1 MLKCSHQICYLD
13 FRLVYVVEL
22 IDELNQIELELKE
35 KDNKPEVAKR
45 FWKVVGKIKRMNIDE
60 VDDSLIMKAAEIR
73 SKLFKK
79 KVILSSNK
87 GIVLFSFGFITAL
100 LVFIWFILYFPSTS
114 AFIFYFTFFV
124 LELFVLYFTFLVGRI
139 IGGLLSGVKF
149 EGFYKFSPLEFGMKL
164 DYASYLKSTQKNRA
178 LFFGFTILWEHII
191 LMFQLVFAWLF
202 RPEGIWVPLVFL
214 IILLPS
220 QYVIHRFA
228 KEGELH
234 RFIRELK
241 ILRETINR

>member
-1 MLKCSHQICYLD
+1 
-13 FRLVYVVEL
+13 VEL
-22 IDELNQIELELKE
+22 IDELNQIEFELEKE
-35 KDNKPEVAKR
+35 GDKPEVRKK
-45 FWKVVGKIKRMNIDE
+45 FWKVIGKIKRMNIDQ
-60 VDDSLIMKAAEIR
+60 VDDSLILKTVKIR
-73 SKLFKK
+73 NKLFKK
-79 KVILSSNK
+79 NILMSRGK
-87 GIVLFSFGFITAL
+87 GITLFSLGFITSL
-100 LVFIWFILYFPSTS
+100 LVFIWFILYFPFPNV
-114 AFIFYFTFFV
+114 FIFNIVLFI
-124 LELFVLYFTFLVGRI
+124 LELPVLYFTFLFGRI
-139 IGGLLSGVKF
+139 LGGLLTGIKF

-164 DYASYLKSTQKNRA
+164 DYVSYLKSTQKNRV

-191 LMFQLVFAWLF
+191 LMFQLVFAWMF

-241 ILRETINR
+241 ILRETIKIDKAFK